1 MSYLK
6 FINFWFLELSNKDT
20 IRTWNELSVKID
32 KM

>member
-20 IRTWNELSVKID
+20 IIWNELSVKID